1 MAGNSIDA
9 SEMNKLAVDLM
20 SATGTI
26 GAKATAAF
34 KKTAANIERDGKA
47 FCPVDTG
54 NLRSSISTSV
64 IGDGRFGSIEIEIG
78 PTADY
83 AVFVEEGTSVHAPQ
97 AFMGPAADRNLG
109 TLVSALEKVAGEM
122 L

>member
-1 MAGNSIDA
+1 MGNSIDV
-9 SEMNKLAVDLM
+9 SDLNRLAVEM
-20 SATGTI
+20 KNESGTI
-26 GAKATAAF
+26 GLKAAAAF
-34 KKTAANIERDGKA
+34 KKTAYSIERDGKA

-54 NLRSSISTSV
+54 NLRNSISTSV
-64 IGDGRFGSIEIEIG
+64 LGDGRFASIEIEIG

-83 AVFVEEGTSVHAPQ
+83 AVYVEQGTSVHAPQ

-109 TLVSALEKVAGEM
+109 TLVSALDKMAGEI